1 MLNKVIEE
9 GIKSDGF
16 NEFLKNNNLTF
27 FKKEQGD
34 YKRYIICYEIENL
47 YDSSAI
53 NEYILNNT
61 PDSLR
66 ELASFSKNT
75 DLIIFLRLES
85 LAEFK
90 RIEKEVFEV
99 EENAFFFKKYVLYFM
114 NEEFDLIK
122 NMGFEEMKKVLSNSQ
137 AFGEYKRYPL
147 NPSLYS
153 FVARIFIKLPFLE
166 MPKIKQDIL
175 PINLQVKNLINELG
189 VEVVYE
195 NLKNINEETDIDNLI
210 EGMIKNEMEN

>member
-16 NEFLKNNNLTF
+16 NEVSKNNNLTF

-75 DLIIFLRLES
+75 DLIIFLRLDS

-90 RIEKEVFEV
+90 RIEKEVFEI
-99 EENAFFFKKYVLYFM
+99 EENVFFFKKYVLYFM
-114 NEEFDLIK
+114 KEEVDLIES
-122 NMGFEEMKKVLSNSQ
+122 MGFEEMKKVLTNSQ
-137 AFGEYKRYPL
+137 AFSEYKKYPL

-166 MPKIKQDIL
+166 LPKIKQEIL
-175 PINLQVKNLINELG
+175 PINLQVKNLIKEL
-189 VEVVYE
+189 EADKIYE
-195 NLKNINEETDIDNLI
+195 SLKNINEETDIDSLI
-210 EGMIKNEMEN
+210 EGMIRNEMEN

>member
-16 NEFLKNNNLTF
+16 NEVLKNNNLTF